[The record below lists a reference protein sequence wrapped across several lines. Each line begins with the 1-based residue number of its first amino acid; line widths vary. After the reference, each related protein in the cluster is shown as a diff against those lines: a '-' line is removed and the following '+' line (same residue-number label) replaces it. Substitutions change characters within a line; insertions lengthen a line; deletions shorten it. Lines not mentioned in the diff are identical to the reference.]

1 MKSENYIVIQGWMR
15 TELNLKGNDLL
26 VYAIIYGFSQ
36 TENQKFTGSI
46 QYLADWCGATRQGI
60 QKNLN
65 NLLELGLIVKEKN
78 EVYNSVTY
86 CTTQLSDVQL
96 SLHNNIDNNITN
108 NKEVNNISKDILL
121 QENMYDDVSDKLY
134 SNDKPKKKKN
144 LYEKCLDVIYEYT
157 DDLELQD
164 LLVTFLKMRLE
175 VKDKPLYFNMWKGL
189 LKKLFSMS
197 DKLDDLCNIVQQ
209 SIDKGWLSFY
219 NVNSSPKKKDIQKV
233 SSEFGVVSCNKID
246 DEELLDDRF

>member
-121 QENMYDDVSDKLY
+121 EPNMYNDVSDKLY
-134 SNDKPKKKKN
+134 SEEKPKKKN
-144 LYEKCLDVIYEYT
+144 LYDRCRELIAEYT
-157 DDLELQD
+157 QNPKLYD
-164 LLVTFLKMRLE
+164 LLITYLKMRLE
-175 VKDKPLYFNMWKGL
+175 VKDKPLYYNMWKGML
-189 LKKLFSMS
+189 DKLFYNMHGHII
-197 DKLDDLCNIVQQ
+197 DIVQQ

-219 NVNSSPKKKDIQKV
+219 EVSGSPKKKDIQKV
-233 SSEFGVVSCNKID
+233 SSEFGVVSCDKAD
-246 DEELLDDRF
+246 DEELLDVQF